1 MTPCNPPGKST
12 PNMPQHLVRKPAN
25 PNLENHKIILSLTV
39 NRHIW
44 VDDVPEFPFGG
55 RYVLQAIPWR
65 HMSHISLPGPFT
77 HSYRFKKWTGRRLIW
92 TFLSRPK
99 SSCHLFLG
107 KRTLW
112 DFVERAWN
120 FSVTRG
126 IILHFRYLNP
136 LVLKTATSRPNPNS
150 SWNKKVV
157 KTSTSIG
164 KSHK

>member
-1 MTPCNPPGKST
+1 MFRNSRLGGDMCF
-12 PNMPQHLVRKPAN
+12 LV
-25 PNLENHKIILSLTV
+25 V
-39 NRHIW
+39 
-44 VDDVPEFPFGG
+44 
-55 RYVLQAIPWR
+55 PWR

-77 HSYRFKKWTGRRLIW
+77 HSYRSKKWTGRRLIW
-92 TFLSRPK
+92 TFMSRPK

-136 LVLKTATSRPNPNS
+136 LVLKAATSRPNPNS
-150 SWNKKVV
+150 SLNKKAV

-164 KSHK
+164 TKSQIVNSSWWLDQPIWKICSSNWIISPIFGVNIKKKIETTN